1 MSILAKVMELCA
13 VLLSVNVAS
22 ASFMESCDFQA
33 SVVSVVRI
41 GVLGEQVSSIGTAA
55 GNEQDTYTHIMN
67 VMVTKVTKD
76 LGQSSCDRHLDK
88 PFQIVIKAEDK
99 FNAGEI
105 LKLNYT
111 YANSLMPQGVA
122 SMVRWELLP

>member
-1 MSILAKVMELCA
+1 MSIITKVLGFSA

-22 ASFMESCDFQA
+22 ASFMESCDFEA
-33 SVVSVVRI
+33 SVVSVARI
-41 GVLGEQVSSIGTAA
+41 GILGEQVSSIGSAA
-55 GNEQDTYTHIMN
+55 GSQEDTYVHLMN
-67 VMVTKVTKD
+67 IQVTAVTKD
-76 LGQSSCDRHLDK
+76 LGQASCDRHLDK

-99 FNAGEI
+99 FKAGDV
-105 LKLNYT
+105 LKLSYT

>member
-1 MSILAKVMELCA
+1 MSILTKVFGFSA

-22 ASFMESCDFQA
+22 ASFMESCDFEA
-33 SVVSVVRI
+33 SVVSVARI
-41 GVLGEQVSSIGTAA
+41 GILGEQVSSIGSAA
-55 GNEQDTYTHIMN
+55 GSQEDTYVHLMN
-67 VMVTKVTKD
+67 IQVTAVTKD

-99 FNAGEI
+99 FKAGDV
-105 LKLNYT
+105 LKLSYT

-122 SMVRWELLP
+122 SLVRWELLK